1 MAPFQD
7 RSFISDVPFT
17 SFGNFD
23 LVQRLQLDYTDVVV
37 SKWRSRI
44 TGLTLVHLDYEGAY
58 LSLDLTLTSDPLPA
72 PLINGYFVVATESKP
87 VRSRLSCLLLTLAV
101 FNDTGCPHTLEQ

>member
-7 RSFISDVPFT
+7 RSAIFNDTST

-37 SKWRSRI
+37 SKWRSRV
-44 TGLTLVHLDYEGAY
+44 TGLTLVHLDYEGAF
-58 LSLDLTLTSDPLPA
+58 T
-72 PLINGYFVVATESKP
+72 V
-87 VRSRLSCLLLTLAV
+87 
-101 FNDTGCPHTLEQ
+101 